1 MAGGNTAADNITL
14 NLGTGGADVATEFIS
29 SVGHVQLIKLDV
41 GDANTS
47 TLVSTTDPLPVEI
60 QGLGLTTG
68 RDFDFLPVAGSTDG
82 STPVAVS
89 IAGATL
95 TVEEVGISG
104 GTLDTIHRVDETYLM
119 GGSAGYTAIDVKVVS
134 TDVAG
139 QEIGVTAGAGGV
151 EVTGSIDIDNI
162 AMPTVCTAGFMLVGT
177 GATSG
182 LSSFALESGL
192 KLKNYIQ
199 DNDLGNSGGGYLTIA
214 PQGLAVSA
222 FPAGAT
228 NGLILAPGEEVFLE
242 IANVNLIQL
251 TATNRGAGLDNQVAL
266 SYFGS

>member
-1 MAGGNTAADNITL
+1 M
-14 NLGTGGADVATEFIS
+14 
-29 SVGHVQLIKLDV
+29 
-41 GDANTS
+41 
-47 TLVSTTDPLPVEI
+47 
-60 QGLGLTTG
+60 
-68 RDFDFLPVAGSTDG
+68 
-82 STPVAVS
+82 
-89 IAGATL
+89 
-95 TVEEVGISG
+95 
-104 GTLDTIHRVDETYLM
+104 
-119 GGSAGYTAIDVKVVS
+119 
-134 TDVAG
+134 
-139 QEIGVTAGAGGV
+139 
-151 EVTGSIDIDNI
+151 
-162 AMPTVCTAGFMLVGT
+162 GT
-177 GATSG
+177 GATTA